1 MTMSIVT
8 SVQDNDDD
16 DEDVS
21 MVHSVF
27 AVGFLMVTTSQSIT
41 NIDTTD
47 FWCLSEAEH
56 VTKRQKAQKQLLR
69 LLNIYHIFS
78 CLFFLF

>member
-1 MTMSIVT
+1 MSIVT

-47 FWCLSEAEH
+47 FWCLSEVEH

-69 LLNIYHIFS
+69 LLNIYHIFFLFI
-78 CLFFLF
+78 LFF